1 MSRKGKKYIA
11 AFSKVDRSKFYSIED
26 AISLLKEIKFVKF
39 DETIDL
45 SINLN
50 LKKNHTVRDTI
61 VLPNQFMKPK
71 RILVFAKGDRA
82 DEARAFGATYVGDDD
97 LINKIKSGWDEF
109 DIVVATPDMM
119 KDVGR
124 LGPILGKRGLM
135 PNPKTQTVTNNLK
148 DAINSLKKGRTE
160 FRANKNGVISFS
172 FGKSSMDNEKIK
184 ENYDEFI
191 KEVVKKRPSD
201 LKGAFIDSIYI
212 SSTMGPSIKVDF
224 VWR

>member
-1 MSRKGKKYIA
+1 
-11 AFSKVDRSKFYSIED
+11 
-26 AISLLKEIKFVKF
+26 
-39 DETIDL
+39 
-45 SINLN
+45 
-50 LKKNHTVRDTI
+50 
-61 VLPNQFMKPK
+61 
-71 RILVFAKGDRA
+71 
-82 DEARAFGATYVGDDD
+82 
-97 LINKIKSGWDEF
+97 
-109 DIVVATPDMM
+109 MM